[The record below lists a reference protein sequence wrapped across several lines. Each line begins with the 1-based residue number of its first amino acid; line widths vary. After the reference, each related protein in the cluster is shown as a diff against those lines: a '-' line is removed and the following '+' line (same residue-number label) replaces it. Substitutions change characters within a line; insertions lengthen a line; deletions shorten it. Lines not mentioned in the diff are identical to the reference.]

1 MKVNEYN
8 QMMAYMLR
16 PRQKFA
22 IGGGVIE
29 GENLGSREGFAKPIQ
44 LTWEKVTEDPLFE
57 QFWKE
62 EIDIANDPSKN
73 PKKYKTSEIFYK
85 DLKKVIDK
93 YKTTNPEKVWMNLVK
108 ETNDTESIMKRP
120 NIEKN
125 IGRKALLNNRSHP
138 SNSLRKFN
146 KVFKTD
152 VSPTGQKL
160 LSIDEFAEKIGYT
173 EKQLAKVLAGRFL
186 DMPDPKERFT
196 TKGINQV
203 ATIQLYNKLKKALDD
218 AGIKVTYPKDLE
230 RIEREG
236 SRGATGTMRRGAG
249 KIRIEANPE
258 QIKNFK
264 LPFAKKDIFSGEMTT
279 RKLKDIYTS
288 LSIESDEYKKF
299 GYSRD
304 RTAVQSLKA
313 ALNNS
318 LRAMSKDELVAF
330 IKQNPKLKHIV
341 EMSFNPKTLKFER
354 IPVEDL
360 AKSGTLTN
368 FQKQGFFEVDHIRGR
383 ATVDYDPATKKILD
397 GLNIEYPKNLTIIPK
412 GLNLS
417 TKQLVENFVANDP
430 NNPAVKNID
439 KTFKEAGLTYYDRAN
454 KKYRGADPSRS
465 AVGLSHLGLEEDL
478 EKILLNKKTFI
489 DSSGVERVVIDDGE
503 RLLANIKELNKIRFK
518 GSKVGGRAGT
528 LLSIAGGL
536 VVGLPVAYGAGKEL
550 IEGRNPFSM
559 SAQAAETGQLPQ
571 GSPAQINQIDE
582 GFTNTEKLLAGTTAG
597 AAFAARKPL
606 LRTLGKVIRP
616 FGFPS
621 VAAGFAAGE
630 LLSDDPNL
638 GIAGAELLAPE
649 LIKQTGVRGI
659 LANPFQ
665 LAEKA
670 SRFGK
675 IGRGIASLARAP
687 AMFTPIGLGLMGI
700 EGIRMGMREQDRIN
714 LMRETDP
721 EAYQE
726 YLAEQEDLLGESA

>member
-1 MKVNEYN
+1 
-8 QMMAYMLR
+8 
-16 PRQKFA
+16 
-22 IGGGVIE
+22 
-29 GENLGSREGFAKPIQ
+29 
-44 LTWEKVTEDPLFE
+44 
-57 QFWKE
+57 
-62 EIDIANDPSKN
+62 
-73 PKKYKTSEIFYK
+73 
-85 DLKKVIDK
+85 
-93 YKTTNPEKVWMNLVK
+93 
-108 ETNDTESIMKRP
+108 
-120 NIEKN
+120 
-125 IGRKALLNNRSHP
+125 
-138 SNSLRKFN
+138 
-146 KVFKTD
+146 
-152 VSPTGQKL
+152 
-160 LSIDEFAEKIGYT
+160 
-173 EKQLAKVLAGRFL
+173 
-186 DMPDPKERFT
+186 
-196 TKGINQV
+196 
-203 ATIQLYNKLKKALDD
+203 
-218 AGIKVTYPKDLE
+218 
-230 RIEREG
+230 
-236 SRGATGTMRRGAG
+236 
-249 KIRIEANPE
+249 
-258 QIKNFK
+258 
-264 LPFAKKDIFSGEMTT
+264 
-279 RKLKDIYTS
+279 
-288 LSIESDEYKKF
+288 
-299 GYSRD
+299 
-304 RTAVQSLKA
+304 
-313 ALNNS
+313 
-318 LRAMSKDELVAF
+318 
-330 IKQNPKLKHIV
+330 
-341 EMSFNPKTLKFER
+341 
-354 IPVEDL
+354 
-360 AKSGTLTN
+360 
-368 FQKQGFFEVDHIRGR
+368 
-383 ATVDYDPATKKILD
+383 
-397 GLNIEYPKNLTIIPK
+397 
-412 GLNLS
+412 
-417 TKQLVENFVANDP
+417 
-430 NNPAVKNID
+430 
-439 KTFKEAGLTYYDRAN
+439 
-454 KKYRGADPSRS
+454 
-465 AVGLSHLGLEEDL
+465 LGLEEDL
-478 EKILLNKKTFI
+478 KKILLNKKTFI